1 MRTTLNTYKTIAIS
15 GFTAL
20 TLGLTACQKTEQTN
34 TEKSQAKTTEQAV
47 DNISIG
53 FQKSSLNLLVAREQ
67 KLIEKE
73 FPTTK
78 IEWREFPAG
87 PQMLEALAVG
97 AVDLG
102 YVGNTPPIFAQA
114 ADKDL
119 SYAGYEVYP
128 AHALAVVLPK
138 HSKIK
143 SIEDLKG
150 KRIALQKGSSA
161 HELLAKVLQKAG
173 LTWQDIQP
181 IWLPPADARAALDKG
196 SIDAWSIW
204 DPYLSAVQLTGKVD
218 VLIDGNDFP
227 KTYSYYIANPKFT
240 SAHPQALDKIL
251 KSLNQADTWIVNNQT
266 LAVDLYSSSTGL
278 TKDVAKS
285 AIDRRLKPSPIRAL
299 SDENIQS
306 QQKIADLFY
315 AEKLIP
321 KKINIQDAIPHT
333 VVHK

>member
-1 MRTTLNTYKTIAIS
+1 MNTYKIIAIT

-20 TLGLTACQKTEQTN
+20 TLGLSACQKTEQK
-34 TEKSQAKTTEQAV
+34 EAEKTTIESTDQQV
-47 DNISIG
+47 ESISIG
-53 FQKSSLNLLVAREQ
+53 FQKSALNLLVTREQ
-67 KLIEKE
+67 KLLEKE
-73 FPTTK
+73 FPGAK

-97 AVDLG
+97 AVDVG

-128 AHALAVVLPK
+128 PNALGVVLPK
-138 HSKIK
+138 NSTIK
-143 SIEDLKG
+143 KIEDLKG
-150 KRIALQKGSSA
+150 KRIAVQKGSSA
-161 HELLAKVLQKAG
+161 HELLAKVLEKAG
-173 LTWQDIQP
+173 LSWQDIQP

-204 DPYLSAVQLTGKVD
+204 DPYLSAVELTGKVN
-218 VLIDGNDFP
+218 VLIDGDAFP

-240 SAHPQALDKIL
+240 LAHPHAVDKVL
-251 KSLNQADTWIVNNQT
+251 KSLNEADTWILNNQT

-278 TKDVAKS
+278 TKEVAKS
-285 AIDRRLKPSPIRAL
+285 AIDRRLKPSPIL
-299 SDENIQS
+299 PLTNENIAS

-321 KKINIQDAIPHT
+321 KQINIQDAVKT
-333 VVHK
+333 TAVSK